1 MLRELHIPA
10 ESKDKGDIT
19 MNENTNIKEN
29 TSKITDKKKKDSD
42 DYSPIRKRE
51 IIKTLIIIFLAGMLV
66 LTFFSNTI
74 MNRSLSEITTE
85 TAASGK
91 LTERVR
97 GSGMIESNQSYEVTV
112 DGNKIIDTINIKSG
126 QEVKKD
132 DVLFTVKSEESEE
145 LTSAEAELATLELDY
160 QKALLTEPVDYT
172 EQNQAIKNA
181 REDLT
186 LAISKRDEAYNNQ
199 AASEAAKAQYNND
212 KAELRR
218 LTSVQGKLTQT
229 ITSIDSDE
237 YSLAAPEYAGNLA
250 SLCKNYM
257 NADNEYKAAYE
268 IYSQA
273 VSESADENIV
283 AAAKADADS
292 KQYVRDN
299 AKNEYDSAK
308 NSIRGDLAN
317 QLYDAEN
324 NIEIL
329 TASTEAYESSMND
342 SSMSYDDCVADVQAK
357 QRALDDLMIALQ
369 KTQKTDNI
377 TGQISHLDL
386 EAKKKEIEK
395 QKKKVEKLKK
405 TAGSTEIKSKYDG
418 VVSAIN
424 VQPDATT
431 IPDTPLAVI
440 DIAEEGYTVK
450 ISVDAQKAKKIK
462 TGVKAEIV
470 NNWSGNVEAVLTDI
484 KNDTTAGS
492 KNRLLIFSV
501 TGDVDSGTSIDLS
514 IPCGS
519 GSYDAI
525 VPKSA
530 VYQDKDGNF
539 VLTVKSKSSPFGNR
553 YYAERINVEVVASDE
568 VSSAVQGGIS
578 QGDYV
583 ITAASKPVSS
593 GDQVRMKDK

>member
-1 MLRELHIPA
+1 
-10 ESKDKGDIT
+10 

-29 TSKITDKKKKDSD
+29 ILKINDKKKKDGD

-51 IIKTLIIIFLAGMLV
+51 IIKTLIIIFLAAMLV

-97 GSGMIESNQSYEVTV
+97 GSGMVESNQSYEVTV

-145 LTSAEAELATLELDY
+145 LTAAETELAALELDY

-186 LAISKRDEAYNNQ
+186 LAIAKRDEAYNNQ
-199 AASEAAKAQYNND
+199 AVSEAAKVQYNSD

-218 LTSVQGKLTQT
+218 LTSIQGKLTAT
-229 ITSIDSDE
+229 IAAIDSDE
-237 YSLAAPEYAGNLA
+237 YSSAAPEYVGNLA
-250 SLCKNYM
+250 SLCSNYM
-257 NADNEYKAAYE
+257 NADSEYKAAYE

-273 VSESADENIV
+273 VSEGANEGVV
-283 AAAKADADS
+283 ASAKADADA
-292 KQYVRDN
+292 KQSVR
-299 AKNEYDSAK
+299 DSAK
-308 NSIRGDLAN
+308 NDYDYAKNNTRSDLAN
-317 QLYDAEN
+317 QLYYTESD
-324 NIEIL
+324 IESL
-329 TASTEAYESSMND
+329 TSSIEAYEASMEG
-342 SSMSYDDCVADVQAK
+342 SSMSYEDCVADVQAK

-369 KTQKTDNI
+369 KAQKTDNI
-377 TGQISHLDL
+377 TGQISNLDL

-395 QKKKVEKLKK
+395 QKKKVTKLKE
-405 TAGSTEIKSKYDG
+405 TATSTEVKSKYDG
-418 VVSAIN
+418 VVSMIN
-424 VQPDATT
+424 VQPNDTT
-431 IPDTPLAVI
+431 TPGSPLAVI

-450 ISVDAQKAKKIK
+450 ISVDAEKAKKIK
-462 TGVKAEIV
+462 TGVKAEVV

-492 KNRLLIFSV
+492 KNRFLIFSV

-530 VYQDKDGNF
+530 VYQDKDGSF
-539 VLTVKSKSSPFGNR
+539 VLTVESKSSPFGNR
-553 YYAERINVEVVASDE
+553 YYARRVNVEVVASDE

>member
-1 MLRELHIPA
+1 
-10 ESKDKGDIT
+10 

-29 TSKITDKKKKDSD
+29 TSKTNDKKKKDGD

-51 IIKTLIIIFLAGMLV
+51 IIKTLIIIFLAAMLI

-85 TAASGK
+85 TATSGK

-97 GSGMIESNQSYEVTV
+97 GSGMVESNQSYEVTV

-145 LTSAEAELATLELDY
+145 LTAAETELAALELDY

-186 LAISKRDEAYNNQ
+186 LAIAKRDEAYNNQ
-199 AASEAAKAQYNND
+199 AVSESAKIQYNSD

-218 LTSVQGKLTQT
+218 LTSIQGKLTAT
-229 ITSIDSDE
+229 IASIDSDE
-237 YSLAAPEYAGNLA
+237 YSSAAPEYVGNLA
-250 SLCKNYM
+250 SLCSNYM
-257 NADNEYKAAYE
+257 NADSEYKTAYE

-273 VSESADENIV
+273 VSEGADEGVV
-283 AAAKADADS
+283 ASAKADADA
-292 KQYVRDN
+292 KQSVR
-299 AKNEYDSAK
+299 DSAK
-308 NSIRGDLAN
+308 NDYDYAKNNIRSDLAS
-317 QLYDAEN
+317 QLYYTESDIEN
-324 NIEIL
+324 L
-329 TASTEAYESSMND
+329 TSSIEAYESSMD
-342 SSMSYDDCVADVQAK
+342 SSSMSYEDCVADVQAK

-369 KTQKTDNI
+369 KTQKSDNI
-377 TGQISHLDL
+377 TGQISNLDL

-395 QKKKVEKLKK
+395 QKTKVAKLKE
-405 TAGSTEIKSKYDG
+405 TATSTEVKSKYNG
-418 VVSAIN
+418 VVSMIN
-424 VQPDATT
+424 VQPNDTT
-431 IPDTPLAVI
+431 TPGSPLAVI

-450 ISVDAQKAKKIK
+450 ISVDAEKAKKIK
-462 TGVKAEIV
+462 TGVKAEVV

-492 KNRLLIFSV
+492 KNRFLIFSV

-530 VYQDKDGNF
+530 VYQDKDGSF
-539 VLTVKSKSSPFGNR
+539 VLTVESKSSPFGNR
-553 YYAERINVEVVASDE
+553 YYARRVNVEVVASDE
-568 VSSAVQGGIS
+568 VSSAVQGEIS

>member
-1 MLRELHIPA
+1 
-10 ESKDKGDIT
+10 

-29 TSKITDKKKKDSD
+29 ILKINDKKKKDGD

-51 IIKTLIIIFLAGMLV
+51 IIKTLIIIFLAAMLV

-97 GSGMIESNQSYEVTV
+97 GSGMVESNQSYEVTV

-145 LTSAEAELATLELDY
+145 LTAAETELAALELDY

-186 LAISKRDEAYNNQ
+186 LAIAKRDEAYNNQ
-199 AASEAAKAQYNND
+199 AVSEAAKVQYNSD

-218 LTSVQGKLTQT
+218 LTSIQGKLTAT
-229 ITSIDSDE
+229 IAAIDSDE
-237 YSLAAPEYAGNLA
+237 YSSAAPEYVGNLA
-250 SLCKNYM
+250 SLCSNYM
-257 NADNEYKAAYE
+257 NADSEYKAAYE

-273 VSESADENIV
+273 VSEGANEGVV
-283 AAAKADADS
+283 ASAKADADA
-292 KQYVRDN
+292 KQSVR
-299 AKNEYDSAK
+299 DSAK
-308 NSIRGDLAN
+308 NDYDYAKNNTRSDLAN
-317 QLYDAEN
+317 QLYYTESD
-324 NIEIL
+324 IESL
-329 TASTEAYESSMND
+329 TSSIEAYEASMEG
-342 SSMSYDDCVADVQAK
+342 SSMSYEDCVADVQAK

-369 KTQKTDNI
+369 KAQKTDNI
-377 TGQISHLDL
+377 TGQISNLDL

-395 QKKKVEKLKK
+395 QKKKVTKLKE
-405 TAGSTEIKSKYDG
+405 TATSTEVKSKYDG
-418 VVSAIN
+418 VVSMIN
-424 VQPDATT
+424 VQPNDTT
-431 IPDTPLAVI
+431 TPGSPLAVI

-450 ISVDAQKAKKIK
+450 ISVDAEKAKKIK
-462 TGVKAEIV
+462 TGVKAEVV

-492 KNRLLIFSV
+492 KNRFLIFSV

-519 GSYDAI
+519 GSYDALI
-525 VPKSA
+525 PKSA
-530 VYQDKDGNF
+530 VYQDKDGSF
-539 VLTVKSKSSPFGNR
+539 VLTVESKSSPFGNR
-553 YYAERINVEVVASDE
+553 YYARRVNVEVVASDE

>member
-1 MLRELHIPA
+1 
-10 ESKDKGDIT
+10 

-29 TSKITDKKKKDSD
+29 TSKINDKKKKDGD

-51 IIKTLIIIFLAGMLV
+51 IIKTLIIIFLAAMLV

-85 TAASGK
+85 TATSGK

-97 GSGMIESNQSYEVTV
+97 GSGMVESNQSYEVTV

-132 DVLFTVKSEESEE
+132 DVLFTIKSEESEE
-145 LTSAEAELATLELDY
+145 LTAAETELAALELDY

-186 LAISKRDEAYNNQ
+186 LAIAKRDEAYNNQ
-199 AASEAAKAQYNND
+199 AVSEAAKVQYNSD

-218 LTSVQGKLTQT
+218 LTSIQGKLTAT
-229 ITSIDSDE
+229 IAAIDSDE
-237 YSLAAPEYAGNLA
+237 YSSAAPEYVGNLA
-250 SLCKNYM
+250 SLCGNYM
-257 NADNEYKAAYE
+257 NADSEYKAAYE

-273 VSESADENIV
+273 VSEGANEGVV
-283 AAAKADADS
+283 ASAKADADA
-292 KQYVRDN
+292 KQSAR
-299 AKNEYDSAK
+299 DSAK
-308 NSIRGDLAN
+308 NDYDYAKNNTRSDLAN
-317 QLYDAEN
+317 QLYYTESDIEN
-324 NIEIL
+324 L
-329 TASTEAYESSMND
+329 TSSIEAYEASMEG
-342 SSMSYDDCVADVQAK
+342 SSMSYEDCVADVQAK

-369 KTQKTDNI
+369 KAQKTDNI
-377 TGQISHLDL
+377 TGQISNLDL

-395 QKKKVEKLKK
+395 QKKKVTKLKE
-405 TAGSTEIKSKYDG
+405 TATSTEVKSKYDG
-418 VVSAIN
+418 VVSMIN
-424 VQPDATT
+424 VQPNDTT
-431 IPDTPLAVI
+431 TPGSPLAVI

-450 ISVDAQKAKKIK
+450 ISVDAEKAKKIK
-462 TGVKAEIV
+462 TGVKAEVV

-492 KNRLLIFSV
+492 KNRFLIFSV

-530 VYQDKDGNF
+530 VYQDKDGSF
-539 VLTVKSKSSPFGNR
+539 VLTVESKSSPFGNR
-553 YYAERINVEVVASDE
+553 YYARRVNVEVVASDE

>member
-1 MLRELHIPA
+1 
-10 ESKDKGDIT
+10 

-29 TSKITDKKKKDSD
+29 TSKINDKKKKDGD

-51 IIKTLIIIFLAGMLV
+51 IIKTLIIIFLAAMLV

-85 TAASGK
+85 TATSGK

-97 GSGMIESNQSYEVTV
+97 GSGMVESNQSYEVTV

-145 LTSAEAELATLELDY
+145 LTAAETELAALELDY

-186 LAISKRDEAYNNQ
+186 LAIAKRDEAYNNQ
-199 AASEAAKAQYNND
+199 AVSEAAKVQYNSD

-218 LTSVQGKLTQT
+218 LTSIQGKLTAT
-229 ITSIDSDE
+229 IAAIDSDE
-237 YSLAAPEYAGNLA
+237 YSSASPEYVGNLA
-250 SLCKNYM
+250 SLCGNYI
-257 NADNEYKAAYE
+257 NADSEYKAAYE

-273 VSESADENIV
+273 VSEGADEGVV
-283 AAAKADADS
+283 ASAKADADA
-292 KQYVRDN
+292 KQSTR
-299 AKNEYDSAK
+299 DSAK
-308 NSIRGDLAN
+308 NDYDYAKNNTRSDLAN
-317 QLYDAEN
+317 QLYYTESDIEN
-324 NIEIL
+324 L
-329 TASTEAYESSMND
+329 TSSIEAYEASMEG
-342 SSMSYDDCVADVQAK
+342 SSMSYEDCVADVQAK

-369 KTQKTDNI
+369 KAQKTDNI
-377 TGQISHLDL
+377 TGQISNLDL

-395 QKKKVEKLKK
+395 QKKKVTKLKE
-405 TAGSTEIKSKYDG
+405 TATSTEVKSKYDG
-418 VVSAIN
+418 IVSMIN
-424 VQPDATT
+424 VQPNDTT
-431 IPDTPLAVI
+431 TPGSPLAVI

-450 ISVDAQKAKKIK
+450 ISVDAEKAKKIK
-462 TGVKAEIV
+462 TGVKAEVV

-492 KNRLLIFSV
+492 KNRFLIFSV

-519 GSYDAI
+519 GSYDAL

-530 VYQDKDGNF
+530 VYQDKDGSF
-539 VLTVKSKSSPFGNR
+539 VLTVESKSSPFGNR
-553 YYAERINVEVVASDE
+553 YYARRVNVEVVASDE

>member
-395 QKKKVEKLKK
+395 QKKK
-405 TAGSTEIKSKYDG
+405 G
-418 VVSAIN
+418 
-424 VQPDATT
+424 
-431 IPDTPLAVI
+431 
-440 DIAEEGYTVK
+440 
-450 ISVDAQKAKKIK
+450 
-462 TGVKAEIV
+462 
-470 NNWSGNVEAVLTDI
+470 
-484 KNDTTAGS
+484 
-492 KNRLLIFSV
+492 
-501 TGDVDSGTSIDLS
+501 
-514 IPCGS
+514 
-519 GSYDAI
+519 
-525 VPKSA
+525 
-530 VYQDKDGNF
+530 
-539 VLTVKSKSSPFGNR
+539 
-553 YYAERINVEVVASDE
+553 
-568 VSSAVQGGIS
+568 
-578 QGDYV
+578 
-583 ITAASKPVSS
+583 
-593 GDQVRMKDK
+593 

>member
-1 MLRELHIPA
+1 
-10 ESKDKGDIT
+10 

-29 TSKITDKKKKDSD
+29 TSKINDKKKKDGD

-51 IIKTLIIIFLAGMLV
+51 IIKTLIIIFLAAMLV

-85 TAASGK
+85 TATSGK

-97 GSGMIESNQSYEVTV
+97 GSGMVESNQSYEVTV

-145 LTSAEAELATLELDY
+145 LTVAETELAALELDY

-186 LAISKRDEAYNNQ
+186 LAIAKRDEAYNNQ
-199 AASEAAKAQYNND
+199 AVSEAAKVQYNND

-218 LTSVQGKLTQT
+218 LTSIQGKLTAT
-229 ITSIDSDE
+229 IAAIDSDE
-237 YSLAAPEYAGNLA
+237 YSSAAPEYVGNLA
-250 SLCKNYM
+250 SLCSNYM
-257 NADNEYKAAYE
+257 NADSEYKAAYE

-273 VSESADENIV
+273 VSEGANEGVV
-283 AAAKADADS
+283 ASAKADADA
-292 KQYVRDN
+292 KQSVR
-299 AKNEYDSAK
+299 DSAK
-308 NSIRGDLAN
+308 NDYDYAKNNTRSDLAN
-317 QLYDAEN
+317 QLYYTESD
-324 NIEIL
+324 IESL
-329 TASTEAYESSMND
+329 TSSIEAYEASMEG
-342 SSMSYDDCVADVQAK
+342 SSMSYEDCVADVQAK

-369 KTQKTDNI
+369 KAQKTDNI
-377 TGQISHLDL
+377 TGQISNLDL

-395 QKKKVEKLKK
+395 QKKKVTKLKE
-405 TAGSTEIKSKYDG
+405 TATSTEVKSKYDG
-418 VVSAIN
+418 VVSMIN
-424 VQPDATT
+424 VQPNDTT
-431 IPDTPLAVI
+431 TPGSPLAVI

-450 ISVDAQKAKKIK
+450 ISVDAEKAKKIK
-462 TGVKAEIV
+462 TGVKAEVV

-492 KNRLLIFSV
+492 KNRFLIFSV

-519 GSYDAI
+519 GSYDAL

-530 VYQDKDGNF
+530 VYQDKDGSF
-539 VLTVKSKSSPFGNR
+539 VLTVESKSSPFGNR
-553 YYAERINVEVVASDE
+553 YYARRVNVEVVASDE

>member
-1 MLRELHIPA
+1 
-10 ESKDKGDIT
+10 

-29 TSKITDKKKKDSD
+29 ILKINDKKKKDGD

-51 IIKTLIIIFLAGMLV
+51 IIKTLIIIFLAAMLV

-97 GSGMIESNQSYEVTV
+97 GSGMVESNQSYEVTV

-145 LTSAEAELATLELDY
+145 LTAAETELAALELDY

-186 LAISKRDEAYNNQ
+186 LAIAKRDEAYNNQ
-199 AASEAAKAQYNND
+199 AVSEAAKVQYNSD

-218 LTSVQGKLTQT
+218 LTSIQGKLTAT
-229 ITSIDSDE
+229 IAAIDSDE
-237 YSLAAPEYAGNLA
+237 YSSAAPEYVGNLA
-250 SLCKNYM
+250 SLCSNYM
-257 NADNEYKAAYE
+257 NADSEYKAAYE

-273 VSESADENIV
+273 VSEGANEGVV
-283 AAAKADADS
+283 ASAKADADA
-292 KQYVRDN
+292 KQSVR
-299 AKNEYDSAK
+299 DSAK
-308 NSIRGDLAN
+308 NDYDYAKNNTRSDLAN
-317 QLYDAEN
+317 QLYYTESD
-324 NIEIL
+324 IESL
-329 TASTEAYESSMND
+329 TSSIEAYEASMEG
-342 SSMSYDDCVADVQAK
+342 SSMSYEDCVADVQAK

-369 KTQKTDNI
+369 KAQKTDNI
-377 TGQISHLDL
+377 TGQISNLDL

-395 QKKKVEKLKK
+395 QKKKVTKLKE
-405 TAGSTEIKSKYDG
+405 TATSTEVKSKYDG
-418 VVSAIN
+418 VVSMIN
-424 VQPDATT
+424 VQPNDTT
-431 IPDTPLAVI
+431 TPGSPLAVI

-450 ISVDAQKAKKIK
+450 ISVDAEKAKKIK
-462 TGVKAEIV
+462 TGVKAEVV

-492 KNRLLIFSV
+492 KNRFLIFSV

-519 GSYDAI
+519 GSYDAL

-530 VYQDKDGNF
+530 VYQDKDGSF
-539 VLTVKSKSSPFGNR
+539 VLTVESKSSPFGNR
-553 YYAERINVEVVASDE
+553 YYARRVNVEVVASDE

>member
-1 MLRELHIPA
+1 
-10 ESKDKGDIT
+10 
-19 MNENTNIKEN
+19 MNENTNITEN
-29 TSKITDKKKKDSD
+29 ASGTLDKKKKDKGER
-42 DYSPIRKRE
+42 SPIRRRE
-51 IIKTLIIIFLAGMLV
+51 IIKTLIIIFLAAMLI

-91 LTERVR
+91 LTERIR
-97 GSGMIESNQSYEVTV
+97 GSGMVESNQSYEVTV
-112 DGNKIIDTINIKSG
+112 DGNKIIDTINIKTG

-132 DVLFTVKSEESEE
+132 DVLFTVKSAESEE
-145 LTSAEAELATLELDY
+145 LTLAETELAALELEY
-160 QKALLTEPVDYT
+160 QKALLTEPVDYS

-186 LAISKRDEAYNNQ
+186 QAIAKRDEAYNNQ
-199 AASEAAKAQYNND
+199 ALSEEATAQYNAN
-212 KAELRR
+212 KSELRR
-218 LTSVQGKLTQT
+218 LTGIQGKLSST
-229 ITSIDSDE
+229 ISAIDSDE
-237 YSLAAPEYAGNLA
+237 YSSAAPEYIGNLA
-250 SLCKNYM
+250 SLCSNYM
-257 NADNEYKAAYE
+257 NADSEYKAAYE

-273 VSESADENIV
+273 VAEGADEGV
-283 AAAKADADS
+283 VSAAKADADA
-292 KQYVRDN
+292 KHLVRDS

-308 NSIRGDLAN
+308 SNIRSDLAN
-317 QLYDAEN
+317 QLFNAEN
-324 NIEIL
+324 DIENL
-329 TASTEAYESSMND
+329 TASIEAYEASADGSA
-342 SSMSYDDCVADVQAK
+342 MSYEDCVADVQAK

-369 KTQKTDNI
+369 KAQKTDSI
-377 TGQISHLDL
+377 TGQISDLDL
-386 EAKKKEIEK
+386 EAKKKEIDK
-395 QKKKVEKLKK
+395 QKKKVEKLKE
-405 TAGSTEIKSKYDG
+405 TASSTEIKSKYDG
-418 VVSAIN
+418 VVGSIN
-424 VQPDATT
+424 VQPNDTT
-431 IPDTPLAVI
+431 TPDSPLAVI

-450 ISVDAQKAKKIK
+450 ISVDAEKAKKIK
-462 TGVKAEIV
+462 TGVKAEVV

-492 KNRLLIFSV
+492 KNRFLIFSV

-519 GSYDAI
+519 GNYDAI

-530 VYQDKDGNF
+530 VYQDKDGSF

-553 YYAERINVEVVASDE
+553 YYAERVNVEVVASDE
-568 VSSAVQGGIS
+568 VSSAVQGGIA

>member
-1 MLRELHIPA
+1 
-10 ESKDKGDIT
+10 

>member
-1 MLRELHIPA
+1 
-10 ESKDKGDIT
+10 

-29 TSKITDKKKKDSD
+29 ILKINDKKKKDGD

-51 IIKTLIIIFLAGMLV
+51 IIKTLIIIFLAAMLV

-85 TAASGK
+85 TATSGK

-97 GSGMIESNQSYEVTV
+97 GSGMVESNQSYEVTV

-145 LTSAEAELATLELDY
+145 LTVAETELAALELDY

-186 LAISKRDEAYNNQ
+186 LAIAKRDEAYNNQ
-199 AASEAAKAQYNND
+199 AVSEAAKVQYNSD

-218 LTSVQGKLTQT
+218 LTSIQGKLTAT
-229 ITSIDSDE
+229 IAAIDSDE
-237 YSLAAPEYAGNLA
+237 YSSAAPEYVGNLS
-250 SLCKNYM
+250 SLCSNYM
-257 NADNEYKAAYE
+257 NADSEYKAAYE

-273 VSESADENIV
+273 VSEGADEGVV
-283 AAAKADADS
+283 ASAKADADA
-292 KQYVRDN
+292 KQSTR
-299 AKNEYDSAK
+299 DSAK
-308 NSIRGDLAN
+308 NDYDYAKNNTRSDLAS
-317 QLYDAEN
+317 QLYYTESDIEN
-324 NIEIL
+324 L
-329 TASTEAYESSMND
+329 TSSIEAYEASMEG
-342 SSMSYDDCVADVQAK
+342 SSMSYEDCVADVQAK

-369 KTQKTDNI
+369 KAQKTDNI
-377 TGQISHLDL
+377 TGQISNLDL

-395 QKKKVEKLKK
+395 QKKKVTKLKE
-405 TAGSTEIKSKYDG
+405 TATSTEVKSKYDG
-418 VVSAIN
+418 VVSMIN
-424 VQPDATT
+424 VQPNDTT
-431 IPDTPLAVI
+431 TPGSPLAVI

-450 ISVDAQKAKKIK
+450 ISVDAEKAKKIK
-462 TGVKAEIV
+462 TGVKAEVV

-492 KNRLLIFSV
+492 KNRFLIFSV

-530 VYQDKDGNF
+530 VYQDKDGSF
-539 VLTVKSKSSPFGNR
+539 VLTVESKSSPFGNR
-553 YYAERINVEVVASDE
+553 YYARRVNVEVVASDE

>member
-1 MLRELHIPA
+1 
-10 ESKDKGDIT
+10 

-29 TSKITDKKKKDSD
+29 TSKINDKKKKDGD

-51 IIKTLIIIFLAGMLV
+51 IIKTLIIIFLAAMLV

-85 TAASGK
+85 TATSGK

-97 GSGMIESNQSYEVTV
+97 GSGMVESNQSYEVTV

-145 LTSAEAELATLELDY
+145 LTAAETELAALELDY

-186 LAISKRDEAYNNQ
+186 LAIAKRDEAYNNQ
-199 AASEAAKAQYNND
+199 AVSEAAKVQYNSD

-218 LTSVQGKLTQT
+218 LTSIQGKLTAT
-229 ITSIDSDE
+229 IAAIDSDE
-237 YSLAAPEYAGNLA
+237 YSSAAPEYVGNLA
-250 SLCKNYM
+250 SLCGNYM
-257 NADNEYKAAYE
+257 NADSEYKAAYE

-273 VSESADENIV
+273 VSEGADEGVV
-283 AAAKADADS
+283 ASAKADADA
-292 KQYVRDN
+292 KQSTR
-299 AKNEYDSAK
+299 DSAK
-308 NSIRGDLAN
+308 NDYDYAKNNTRSDLAS
-317 QLYDAEN
+317 QLYYTESD
-324 NIEIL
+324 IESL
-329 TASTEAYESSMND
+329 TSSIEAYEASMEG
-342 SSMSYDDCVADVQAK
+342 SSMSYEDCVADVQAK

-369 KTQKTDNI
+369 KAQKTDNI
-377 TGQISHLDL
+377 TGQISNLDL

-395 QKKKVEKLKK
+395 QKKKVTKLKE
-405 TAGSTEIKSKYDG
+405 TATSTEVKSKYDG
-418 VVSAIN
+418 VVSMIN
-424 VQPDATT
+424 VQPNDTT
-431 IPDTPLAVI
+431 TPGSPLAVI

-450 ISVDAQKAKKIK
+450 ISVDAEKAKKIK
-462 TGVKAEIV
+462 TGVKAEVV

-492 KNRLLIFSV
+492 KNRFLIFSV

-519 GSYDAI
+519 GSYDAL

-530 VYQDKDGNF
+530 VYQDKDGSF
-539 VLTVKSKSSPFGNR
+539 VLTVESKSSPFGNR
-553 YYAERINVEVVASDE
+553 YYARRVNVEVVASDE

>member
-1 MLRELHIPA
+1 
-10 ESKDKGDIT
+10 

-29 TSKITDKKKKDSD
+29 TSKINDKKKKDGD

-51 IIKTLIIIFLAGMLV
+51 IIKTLIIIFLAAMLV

-85 TAASGK
+85 TATSGK

-97 GSGMIESNQSYEVTV
+97 GSGMVESNQSYEVTV

-145 LTSAEAELATLELDY
+145 LTAAETELAALELDY

-186 LAISKRDEAYNNQ
+186 LAIAKRDEAYNNQ
-199 AASEAAKAQYNND
+199 AVSEAAKAQYNSD

-218 LTSVQGKLTQT
+218 LTSIQSKLTST
-229 ITSIDSDE
+229 IAAIDSDE
-237 YSLAAPEYAGNLA
+237 YSSAAPEYVGNLA
-250 SLCKNYM
+250 SLYGNYM
-257 NADNEYKAAYE
+257 NADSEYKAAYE

-273 VSESADENIV
+273 VSEGADEGVV
-283 AAAKADADS
+283 ASAKADADA
-292 KQYVRDN
+292 KQSVR
-299 AKNEYDSAK
+299 DSAK
-308 NSIRGDLAN
+308 NDYDYAKNNTRNDLAS
-317 QLYDAEN
+317 QLYYTESDIEN
-324 NIEIL
+324 L
-329 TASTEAYESSMND
+329 TSSIEAYEASMEG
-342 SSMSYDDCVADVQAK
+342 SSMSYEDCVADVQAK

-369 KTQKTDNI
+369 KAQKTDNI
-377 TGQISHLDL
+377 TGQISNLDL
-386 EAKKKEIEK
+386 EAKKKDIEK
-395 QKKKVEKLKK
+395 QKKKVAKLKE
-405 TAGSTEIKSKYDG
+405 TATSTEVKSKYDG
-418 VVSAIN
+418 VVSMIN
-424 VQPDATT
+424 VQPNDTT
-431 IPDTPLAVI
+431 TPGSPLAVI

-450 ISVDAQKAKKIK
+450 ISVDAEKAKKIK
-462 TGVKAEIV
+462 TGVKAEVV
-470 NNWSGNVEAVLTDI
+470 NNWSGNIEAVLTDI

-492 KNRLLIFSV
+492 KNRFLIFSV

-530 VYQDKDGNF
+530 VYQDKDGSF
-539 VLTVKSKSSPFGNR
+539 VLTVESKSSPFGNR
-553 YYAERINVEVVASDE
+553 YYARRVNVEVVASDE

>member
-1 MLRELHIPA
+1 MLKELHIPA
-10 ESKDKGDIT
+10 ESKDKETIT

-29 TSKITDKKKKDSD
+29 ASKIDDKKKKDSD

-51 IIKTLIIIFLAGMLV
+51 IIKTLIIIFLAAMLV

-85 TAASGK
+85 TAVSGK

-145 LTSAEAELATLELDY
+145 LATAETELAALELDY

-186 LAISKRDEAYNNQ
+186 LAIAKRDEAYNNQ
-199 AASEAAKAQYNND
+199 AVSEEAKAQYNSD

-218 LTSVQGKLTQT
+218 LTSVQGKLTAT
-229 ITSIDSDE
+229 IAAIDSDE
-237 YSLAAPEYAGNLA
+237 YSSAAPEYIGNLS
-250 SLCKNYM
+250 SLCSNYM
-257 NADNEYKAAYE
+257 NADSEYKTAYE

-273 VSESADENIV
+273 VSEGAAEGVV
-283 AAAKADADS
+283 ASAKADADA
-292 KQYVRDN
+292 KQSIRDN

-308 NSIRGDLAN
+308 SSIRYDLSN

-324 NIEIL
+324 NIESL
-329 TASTEAYESSMND
+329 TASTEAYESSMD
-342 SSMSYDDCVADVQAK
+342 GSSMSYEDCVADVQAK

-377 TGQISHLDL
+377 TGQISNLDL
-386 EAKKKEIEK
+386 EAKKKDIEK
-395 QKKKVEKLKK
+395 QKKKVAKLKE
-405 TAGSTEIKSKYDG
+405 TAASTEVKSKYDG
-418 VVSAIN
+418 VVSMIN
-424 VQPDATT
+424 VQPNDTT
-431 IPDTPLAVI
+431 TPDSPLAVI

-450 ISVDAQKAKKIK
+450 ISVDAEKAKKIK
-462 TGVKAEIV
+462 TGVKAEVV

-492 KNRLLIFSV
+492 KNRFLIFSV

-519 GSYDAI
+519 GSYDAL

-530 VYQDKDGNF
+530 VYQDKDGSF
-539 VLTVKSKSSPFGNR
+539 VLTVESKSSPFGNR
-553 YYAERINVEVVASDE
+553 YYARRVNVEVVASDE

>member
-1 MLRELHIPA
+1 
-10 ESKDKGDIT
+10 

-29 TSKITDKKKKDSD
+29 TSKINDKKKKDGD

-51 IIKTLIIIFLAGMLV
+51 IIKTLIIIFLAAMLI

-85 TAASGK
+85 TATSGK
-91 LTERVR
+91 LTERIR

-132 DVLFTVKSEESEE
+132 DVLFIVKSEESEE
-145 LTSAEAELATLELDY
+145 LTAAETELAALELDY

-186 LAISKRDEAYNNQ
+186 LAIEKRDAAYNNQ
-199 AASEAAKAQYNND
+199 AVSEEAKAQYNSD

-218 LTSVQGKLTQT
+218 LTSLQGKLTST
-229 ITSIDSDE
+229 IAAIDSDE
-237 YSLAAPEYAGNLA
+237 YSSAAPEYVGNLA
-250 SLCKNYM
+250 SLCSNYM
-257 NADNEYKAAYE
+257 NADSEYKAAYE

-273 VSESADENIV
+273 VAEGADEGVV
-283 AAAKADADS
+283 ASAKADADA
-292 KQYVRDN
+292 KQSTR
-299 AKNEYDSAK
+299 DSAK
-308 NSIRGDLAN
+308 SDYDYAKNNTRNDLAS
-317 QLYDAEN
+317 QLYYTESDIEN
-324 NIEIL
+324 L
-329 TASTEAYESSMND
+329 TSSIEAYESSMD
-342 SSMSYDDCVADVQAK
+342 GSSMSYEDCVADVQAK

-369 KTQKTDNI
+369 KAQKTDNI
-377 TGQISHLDL
+377 TGQISNLDL

-395 QKKKVEKLKK
+395 QKKKVAKLKE
-405 TAGSTEIKSKYDG
+405 TATSTEVKSKYDG
-418 VVSAIN
+418 VVSSIN
-424 VQPDATT
+424 VQPNDTT
-431 IPDTPLAVI
+431 TPGSPLAVI

-450 ISVDAQKAKKIK
+450 ISVDAEKSKKIK

-492 KNRLLIFSV
+492 KNRFLIFSV

-525 VPKSA
+525 IPKSA
-530 VYQDKDGNF
+530 VYQDKDGSF

-553 YYAERINVEVVASDE
+553 YYAERVNVEVVASDE